1 MCGIFGAINPSGFF
15 DGPDFDRFVGLT
27 DLVAYR
33 GPDDSG
39 HVALVL
45 KQPDSRQ
52 ERLFDVFLGN
62 RRLSIIDLSS
72 SGHQPMSDGEGL
84 WITYNG
90 EIFNYLELRRE
101 LEARGHRFKT
111 GTDTEVILH
120 VYREYGVS
128 GFDRLNGMWA
138 FAIVDCRARKVVL
151 SRDRFS
157 IKPLY
162 IFQSKGELYFGSEI
176 KQLLPLLPA
185 RELNASVMTA
195 YLAQGLLDHD
205 VDTFYRGIT
214 RVPPAT
220 NVIISLDSGAIEEKK
235 YWCFQS
241 TGSASTSSKD
251 LVDEFRALFL
261 DSVRIRLR
269 SDVKVGVLLSGG
281 LDSSAVTT
289 AVRQVA
295 GEQLQ
300 TYSIVSEHEG
310 YDERRFIDMMAAT
323 GVPNHKVMFRAGDV
337 LDCLERVLYY
347 SDEPFAGFSVIAQ
360 YQLFAAIK
368 NDSDVTVLLS
378 GQGGDETLLGYLK
391 FFFFHIQLLVKAG
404 KYLDAMSLLAGSS
417 LRRTAVTQF
426 RMSEA
431 RRYMQHNRRGI
442 WQTMLSHS
450 ERAPVWQCSDIRSRQ
465 IADLSHY
472 SVPALTHYEDRN
484 SGAHSLEVR
493 HPFLDHRLVN
503 FVVNLPTELKIHQGW
518 TKYILRAALPEMPA
532 ALRWRRDKQ
541 GFLVPEQLWLKG
553 ELVPIIRQRF
563 RASTLAGLDILDDK
577 KFLLYYDRFLTQGS
591 ITSSDIAR
599 VLIAEIWAEKFL
611 HSSTAANPRSVSPQT
626 WQPQRLATSGSA

>member
-1 MCGIFGAINPSGFF
+1 VCGIFGAINRTGFF
-15 DGPDFDRFVGLT
+15 EGSDFDRFVALT
-27 DLVAYR
+27 NLVAYR
-33 GPDDSG
+33 GPDDCG
-39 HVALVL
+39 HLPLTL
-45 KQPDSRQ
+45 KPTDSRR

-72 SGHQPMSDGEGL
+72 SGHMPMSDGKGC

-101 LEARGHRFKT
+101 LEARGHTFRT

-120 VYREYGVS
+120 VYSEYGES

-138 FAIVDCRARKVVL
+138 FAIVDTHARKVVL

-162 IFQSKGELYFGSEI
+162 LFKSKGELYFGSEI

-185 RELNASVMTA
+185 LELNAGAMTA

-205 VDTFYRGIT
+205 VETFFRGIT
-214 RVPPAT
+214 RVPPGT
-220 NVIISLDSGAIEEKK
+220 NVIISLDSDTIEERK
-235 YWCFQS
+235 YWRFES
-241 TGSASTSSKD
+241 TGSTSASSKD
-251 LVDEFRALFL
+251 LIEEFRALFF

-289 AVRQVA
+289 AVRQVG

-310 YDERRFIDMMAAT
+310 YDERRFIDVMCQA
-323 GVPNHKVMFRAGDV
+323 GVPNRKVTFRVGDV
-337 LDCLERVLYY
+337 LDCLERVLFY
-347 SDEPFAGFSVIAQ
+347 SDEPVAEFSVIAQ

-391 FFFFHIQLLVKAG
+391 FFFFHVQLLLKAG
-404 KYLDAMSLLAGSS
+404 KYLDAMELIARSALH
-417 LRRTAVTQF
+417 RTAVTQF

-431 RRYMQHNRRGI
+431 RRYLQHDRRGI
-442 WQTMLSHS
+442 WQAMLRDNQ
-450 ERAPVWQCSDIRSRQ
+450 RAPVWQCGDIRSRQ
-465 IADLSHY
+465 IADICHY

-503 FVVNLPTELKIHQGW
+503 FVVNLPTELKIHGSW

-541 GFLVPEQLWLKG
+541 GFLVPEQLWLRR
-553 ELVPIIRQRF
+553 ELVPVIQRRF
-563 RASTLAGLDILDDK
+563 RGSTLAELDILNDK
-577 KFLLYYDRFLTQGS
+577 KFLQYYDHFLAGNS
-591 ITSSDIAR
+591 IASSDIAR
-599 VLIAEIWAEKFL
+599 VLIAEIWAGQIFQSGASRTQIGL
-611 HSSTAANPRSVSPQT
+611 
-626 WQPQRLATSGSA
+626 QPTSLWMQPAVC

>member
-1 MCGIFGAINPSGFF
+1 MCGIFGAINTTGFF
-15 DGPDFDRFVGLT
+15 SGADFDRFVELT

-33 GPDDSG
+33 GPDDCG
-39 HVALVL
+39 HVPLALKESGPQREL
-45 KQPDSRQ
+45 
-52 ERLFDVFLGN
+52 LFDVFLGN

-72 SGHQPMSDGEGL
+72 CGHQPMSDENGL

-101 LEARGHRFKT
+101 LEACGHTFRT

-120 VYREYGVS
+120 VYREYGES

-138 FAIVDCRARKVVL
+138 FAIVDSHARKVIL

-162 IFQSKGELYFGSEI
+162 LFKSNGDLYFASEI

-185 RELNASVMTA
+185 RELNTTTMTA
-195 YLAQGLLDHD
+195 YLAQGLLDHG
-205 VDTFYRGIT
+205 VDTFFRGIT
-214 RVPPAT
+214 RVPAGS
-220 NVIISLDSGAIEEKK
+220 NLIISLDSGAIEEKK

-241 TGSASTSSKD
+241 PGATSASTKD
-251 LVDEFRALFL
+251 LVEEFRSLFF

-289 AVRQVA
+289 AVRQVG

-300 TYSIVSEHEG
+300 TYSIVSGHEG
-310 YDERRFIDMMAAT
+310 YDERRFIDVMCAA
-323 GVPNHKVMFRAGDV
+323 GVSNRKVAFRVDDV
-337 LDCLERVLYY
+337 LDCLEQVLYY
-347 SDEPFAGFSVIAQ
+347 SDEPFVGFSVIAQ

-368 NDSDVTVLLS
+368 SDSDVTVLLS

-391 FFFFHIQLLVKAG
+391 FFFFHLQLLLKAG
-404 KYLDAMSLLAGSS
+404 KYLDAMSLLASSS
-417 LRRTAVTQF
+417 LHRTAVTQF
-426 RMSEA
+426 RISEG
-431 RRYMQHNRRGI
+431 RRYMRHNARGI
-442 WQTMLSHS
+442 RQAMLRDS
-450 ERAPVWQCSDIRSRQ
+450 ERIPVWQCKDIRSRQ
-465 IADLSHY
+465 IADICSY

-493 HPFLDHRLVN
+493 HPFLDHRLAN

-541 GFLVPEQLWLKG
+541 GFLVPEQLWLKR
-553 ELVPIIRQRF
+553 ELVQAIQQRF
-563 RASTLAGLDILDDK
+563 RASTLAALDILNDK
-577 KFLLYYDRFLTQGS
+577 EFLSYYDRFLAGDS

-599 VLIAEIWAEKFL
+599 VLIAEIWAEKVFRPEKHL
-611 HSSTAANPRSVSPQT
+611 RQERVGSTVG
-626 WQPQRLATSGSA
+626 L

>member
-1 MCGIFGAINPSGFF
+1 VCGIFGAINRTGFF
-15 DGPDFDRFVGLT
+15 DGPDFDRFVALT
-27 DLVAYR
+27 NLVAYR
-33 GPDDSG
+33 GPDDCG
-39 HVALVL
+39 HLPLTL
-45 KQPDSRQ
+45 KPVDSRR

-72 SGHQPMSDGEGL
+72 SGHMPMSDGKGC

-101 LEARGHRFKT
+101 LESRGHTFST

-120 VYREYGVS
+120 VYAEYGED

-138 FAIVDCRARKVVL
+138 FAIVDTRARKVVL

-162 IFQSKGELYFGSEI
+162 LFKSNGELYFGSEI

-185 RELNASVMTA
+185 RELNAGAMTA
-195 YLAQGLLDHD
+195 YLAQGLLDHE
-205 VDTFYRGIT
+205 VETFFRGIT
-214 RVPPAT
+214 RVAPGT
-220 NVIISLDSGAIEEKK
+220 NVIISLDSDSIEEKK
-235 YWCFQS
+235 YWRFE
-241 TGSASTSSKD
+241 SASSTSASSKD
-251 LVDEFRALFL
+251 LVEEFRALFF

-281 LDSSAVTT
+281 LDSSAITT
-289 AVRQVA
+289 AVRQV
-295 GEQLQ
+295 GGDQLQ

-310 YDERRFIDMMAAT
+310 YDERRFIDVMCQA
-323 GVPNHKVMFRAGDV
+323 GVPNRKVTFRVDDV
-337 LDCLERVLYY
+337 LDCLEQVLYY
-347 SDEPFAGFSVIAQ
+347 SDEPVAEFSVIAQ
-360 YQLFAAIK
+360 HQLFAAIK

-391 FFFFHIQLLVKAG
+391 FFFFHVQLLLKAG
-404 KYLDAMSLLAGSS
+404 KYLDAMKLLAGSA
-417 LRRTAVTQF
+417 LHRTAVTQF

-431 RRYMQHNRRGI
+431 RRYLQHDRRGI
-442 WQTMLSHS
+442 WQTMLRDSQ
-450 ERAPVWQCSDIRSRQ
+450 RAPVWQCGDIRSRQ
-465 IADLSHY
+465 IADICHY

-503 FVVNLPTELKIHQGW
+503 FVVNLPTELKIHRGW

-541 GFLVPEQLWLKG
+541 GFLVPEQLWLRR
-553 ELVPIIRQRF
+553 ELVPVIRRRF
-563 RASTLAGLDILDDK
+563 RGSILAELGILNDK
-577 KFLLYYDRFLTQGS
+577 KFLQYYDRFLTGNS
-591 ITSSDIAR
+591 IASSDIAR
-599 VLIAEIWAEKFL
+599 VLIAEIWAGQVFQSGTSRTQIG
-611 HSSTAANPRSVSPQT
+611 H
-626 WQPQRLATSGSA
+626 QPTSLGMQPAVCQ